1 MFFFQTC
8 TPAEAAS
15 VNKLDGV
22 THSQLRFRL
31 RRNADSSPNSEVT
44 TARDNGEVTEEKG
57 TKIILVTTNAI
68 EFRKT
73 RENLPTVIW
82 NFRFFLSDTDTNGLM
97 TWVNAILITITL
109 HSKNLMM
116 I

>member
-31 RRNADSSPNSEVT
+31 RRNADSSPNSEMT
-44 TARDNGEVTEEKG
+44 TARDNGVTEEKG

-73 RENLPTVIW
+73 RKNSPPVI
-82 NFRFFLSDTDTNGLM
+82 
-97 TWVNAILITITL
+97 
-109 HSKNLMM
+109 
-116 I
+116 